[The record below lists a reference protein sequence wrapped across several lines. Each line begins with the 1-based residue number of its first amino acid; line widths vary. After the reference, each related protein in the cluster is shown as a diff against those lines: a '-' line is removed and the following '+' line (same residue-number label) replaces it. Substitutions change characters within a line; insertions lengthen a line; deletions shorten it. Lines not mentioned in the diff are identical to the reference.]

1 MANNRIFYACQA
13 VAIAKTGHANADTP
27 QFEVMKGVQSVGITT
42 NFTLEQVFE
51 FGQVQVYSNE
61 EQMAEVEVT
70 IEKVIDG
77 QKLLYLQSVGEV
89 GKTNIVSASNSKCD
103 VYLAIFPDSTSSIS
117 GTTRDHTLMCSGVV
131 LSSVN
136 YNYSVDGNATESVT
150 LVGNNKFWD
159 AGTYGVIGVSPNTAF
174 GTAGGAT
181 AFEIAG
187 ADVPNSGIV
196 RRQKFNIANSVI
208 PPEVCSQGGL
218 VANASGIQSISVSA
232 DFGRD
237 DQMQLGTYGPYNK
250 YAQFPFEITT
260 EFEVNATNGDLI
272 AISGNAPTTVNRT
285 IILRDMAGTVLN
297 MGTLN
302 KLTSVNY
309 TGGDTG
315 GGNATV
321 TYSYSTY
328 SDLKVDGG
336 GTYWS

>member
-27 QFEVMKGVQSVGITT
+27 QFEVMKGVQSIGITT
-42 NFTLEQVFE
+42 NFTLEQIFE
-51 FGQVQVYSNE
+51 LGQVQLYSNE
-61 EQMAEVEVT
+61 EQMAEVEIT

-77 QKLLYLQSVGEV
+77 QKLLYLQSVGEA

-103 VYLAIFPDSTSSIS
+103 VYLAIFPDSTASMS
-117 GTTRDHTLMCSGVV
+117 GATRDHTLMCSGVV

-174 GTAGGAT
+174 GTAGGT
-181 AFEIAG
+181 TGFEING
-187 ADVPNSGIV
+187 TDVPQSGIV
-196 RRQKFNIANSVI
+196 RRQKFSIVNSII
-208 PPEVCSQGGL
+208 PPEVCAQGGP

-237 DQMQLGTYGPYNK
+237 DQMQLGTFGPYNK

-260 EFEVNATNGDLI
+260 EFEVNATNGDLV
-272 AISGNAPTTVNRT
+272 AISGNAPNTTSRQIV
-285 IILRDMAGTVLN
+285 LRDLAGTVLN